1 MVMMSSSDNSDHKVV
16 LYGTRM
22 CPYCIAAR
30 RLLESLDIDY
40 ENIPVDGDR
49 QLRQHMETISGRDT
63 VPQIWIGD
71 THVGGYT
78 ELRQLASTGQLE
90 TLLRGADA

>member
-1 MVMMSSSDNSDHKVV
+1 MVMVRSSDNSDSKVV
-16 LYGTRM
+16 LYGTRV

-49 QLRQHMETISGRDT
+49 QLRQYMETISGRDT

-90 TLLRGADA
+90 TLLRGAGA

>member
-1 MVMMSSSDNSDHKVV
+1 MDDSVMSSNDNKVV

-22 CPYCIAAR
+22 CPYCVAAR
-30 RLLESLDIDY
+30 RLLESLEIDY

-49 QLRQHMETISGRDT
+49 QLRQHMETISGRHT
-63 VPQIWIGD
+63 VPQIWVGD

-78 ELRQLASTGQLE
+78 ELQQLASTGQLE
-90 TLLRGADA
+90 TLLQGASA

>member
-30 RLLESLDIDY
+30 RLLESLNIDY